1 MLSTSWHM
9 ADLRVY
15 RSMWSSPIGKVPT
28 TVIRVLVA
36 LELRSYREAIAKA
49 LQYQH
54 PQAQVHTTDPEVFD
68 LEMMHLEPHVVICSQ
83 TTPIVR
89 DGALCWVK
97 ILIVGEELRAVV
109 SVGRKCKIVTN
120 ITLGEL
126 VSVLEEAEA
135 LVHEAGGH

>member
-1 MLSTSWHM
+1 MV
-9 ADLRVY
+9 DLRVY
-15 RSMWSSPIGKVPT
+15 RFIWSSPTGKVPT

-54 PQAQVHTTDPEVFD
+54 PQGRVHTTDPEVFD
-68 LEMMHLEPHVVICSQ
+68 LELMHLEPHMVICSQ
-83 TTPIVR
+83 TTPTVR
-89 DGALCWVK
+89 DGALCWV
-97 ILIVGEELRAVV
+97 ILTVGEELRGVV

>member
-1 MLSTSWHM
+1 M

-15 RSMWSSPIGKVPT
+15 RSMWSSPIGKVP

-49 LQYQH
+49 LQYEH
-54 PQAQVHTTDPEVFD
+54 PQAQVHSADPQVFD

-83 TTPIVR
+83 TTPAVR

-97 ILIVGEELRAVV
+97 VLIVGEELRAVV
-109 SVGRKCKIVTN
+109 SVRGRVKIVSN

-126 VSVLEEAEA
+126 ISVLQEAEA
-135 LVHEAGGH
+135 VVQAA